1 MNKIVYFSICQFII
15 GVSVNSYRLNNTD
28 CLITP
33 PNIILLRDN
42 QGIFKEISI

>member
-15 GVSVNSYRLNNTD
+15 GVSVNSYRINKTG
-28 CLITP
+28 CIIIP

-42 QGIFKEISI
+42 LGIFKETSI